1 MRTFRYTVSCVALAS
16 SLSIAACIDET
27 ESSSTDA
34 VAVAH
39 KWDLASQMPDH
50 LAIMYSMSWFGIPAS
65 DHQGA
70 GPDPGWGNT
79 EWNGNNANA
88 CTTCVLRGAD
98 NVCLE
103 NGAPQRDTASRRR
116 MIAGIYSASAL
127 DAEGKART
135 DLMLSQLRR
144 PCDDGAKLDAWS
156 VQLAGT
162 HGSPA
167 HPGNRQSTTGR
178 IAYDALVGFLNQADA
193 AGMTNVILPG
203 DDTTWYFGFGS
214 AIGLPNCSTTGKAAC
229 IAALEQDLV
238 DMVDLSEAHR
248 SGFKLAGKPLITIYI
263 RPGDLTSAQW
273 VSIVDNARNAS
284 GHDFYVV
291 AMVQGVGHAD
301 YFNAF
306 DALMPWLQQGDIWTN
321 GSSGSTVRKHA
332 ENWAAKLHDPLFAAL
347 PSYPGRVVFG
357 GMTPG
362 FDDYTMSWGGHV
374 ERQLPTG
381 DPRDPQLLLGE
392 FDYFKAKNVKG
403 LIGETWDDWTEGSHF
418 EPDVVGGAA
427 LLVEMRQQLASLF
440 GEPQDPAGDAKLSTQ
455 WSTYGQTRNCTG
467 NTHGTP
473 HVTDLACAGAAVAIE
488 FPTAGSTVSNPVAVK
503 ATYSGTL
510 PPNHF
515 EVWRDNIK
523 LGNVAVGAGDTMSAS
538 YTIAAGTHV
547 LTVLAVDSD
556 GNVIKSAPLTFT
568 TR

>member
-1 MRTFRYTVSCVALAS
+1 MKSLRYSVSCVALAS
-16 SLSIAACIDET
+16 ALSIVGCIDEPET
-27 ESSSTDA
+27 TSTDE
-34 VAVAH
+34 VTVVH
-39 KWDLASQMPDH
+39 KWDLASQMPAH

-65 DHQGA
+65 DHQGP
-70 GPDPGWGNT
+70 GPDPGWLNT

-98 NVCLE
+98 NVCLKT
-103 NGAPQRDTASRRR
+103 GAEQRDTASRRR

-135 DLMLSQLRR
+135 ALMLSQLRR
-144 PCDDGAKLDAWS
+144 PCDDGAKIDAWS

-162 HGSPA
+162 HGGPA
-167 HPGNRQSTTGR
+167 HPGNRQSTAGKIT
-178 IAYDALVGFLNQADA
+178 YEALLGFLDRADA
-193 AGMTNVILPG
+193 AGMTDVILPG
-203 DDTTWYFGFGS
+203 DDTSWYFAFGG
-214 AIGLPNCSTTGKAAC
+214 AIGLPNCSSTGKAAC

-238 DMVDLSEAHR
+238 DMVDLSVGHPSAL
-248 SGFKLAGKPLITIYI
+248 KLAGKPVVTIYF
-263 RPGDLTSAQW
+263 RPTDLTSAQW
-273 VSIVDNARNAS
+273 TGIVNNARNAS
-284 GHDFYVV
+284 GHDFYVI
-291 AMVQGVGHAD
+291 AMIQGVGHTD

-306 DALMPWLQQGDIWTN
+306 DALMPWLQQGDIWNNQT
-321 GSSGSTVRKHA
+321 SGSTVRAHA
-332 ENWAAKLHDPLFAAL
+332 AAWAAKLHDPLFAAL

-362 FDDYTMSWGGHV
+362 FDDYTMSWGDHI

-392 FDYFKAKNVKG
+392 FDYFKSKHIKG

-418 EPDVVGGAA
+418 EPDIAGGAA

-440 GEPQDPAGDAKLSTQ
+440 GEPQDPAGDTRLSTQ
-455 WSTYGQTRNCTG
+455 WSSFGQTRNCAG

-473 HVTDLACAGAAVAIE
+473 RVTELTCAGAAVTIQS
-488 FPTAGSTVSNPVAVK
+488 PTAGSTVSSPFTVR

-515 EVWRDNIK
+515 EVWHDGIK
-523 LGNVAVGAGDTMSAS
+523 LGNATVAAGDTMSAS

-547 LTVLAVDSD
+547 LTALAVDSE
-556 GNVIKSAPLTFT
+556 GNVIRSAPLTFT